1 MKEDKNGNLIP
12 EKGDLSVGTLKEVA
26 KSGYDLS
33 LAQQKRRQIIAER
46 VIKVRKKNGYS
57 QNEFSKTLKVVVS
70 TYCGYEKGRHDF
82 PAEVI
87 VRICEQYNVSA
98 DYILGITDDINKKP
112 TAESESDLSQKLS
125 AIKKLLDN

>member
-12 EKGDLSVGTLKEVA
+12 EKGDLSAGTLKEVA

-70 TYCGYEKGRHDF
+70 TYSGYEKGRHDF

-87 VRICEQYNVSA
+87 VRISEQYNVSA